1 MKQKSKYI
9 NREISWLRFNERVLQ
24 EAMDPTVPII
34 ERLRFLGIFSNNR
47 DEFFRVRVATV
58 KKMILMKVDPD
69 EHPGFNPEK
78 LLMEILEVVEEQ
90 EKKFNET
97 FKALVEELKQ
107 KHIYFVNETQLTLKQ
122 ADFVQ
127 HYFQEKV
134 RPLLFPII
142 LKNLRTPDTLRDN
155 AIYLILVLHDSSG
168 KQDDEYAL
176 IRIPSD
182 RISRFL
188 QLPCQKDS
196 SQKYIMMLDDVI
208 RYSMGDIFKPFG
220 YDTYSAYTIKLT
232 RDAGLEID
240 NDIKKSFLELM
251 AEGLKKR
258 KKGVPVRFVY
268 DKDIPAV
275 LLKKLLKKLKISEGD
290 HLRGGGRYHNFKDFM
305 SFPNPGSAELV
316 YKNLSPVAHP
326 KLSRDASILKAVR
339 KSDILLHYP
348 YHSFQYIVDLLRE
361 ASIDPKVHAIKMTFY
376 RAARHSNVINA
387 LINAARNGKSVTV
400 YLEIQARFD
409 EANNIYWTERLR
421 EEGVKIIKALP
432 GYKVHAKLILIRRKE
447 HGVNKYYTN
456 ISTGNFNEQTA
467 FFYTDDS
474 LLTYNQ
480 EIGAEVNELFHLM
493 EMPYNPPKFK
503 HLLVSPFYF
512 RDHIIK
518 MLNHEIKHAKAG
530 KEAWLII
537 KMNNLVDTKVVNKL
551 YQASR
556 AGVKINLIIRSICVL
571 VPGIK
576 GLSENINVISIVD
589 KYLEHT
595 RIFVFANDSKPLYFL
610 SSADWMVRN
619 FDHRFEVAAP
629 IYDKKLQK
637 EMWDILQLQL
647 ADNVKARLVN
657 SEPVNQYKKQEGKQ
671 AVRSQFATYHYLKL
685 KSIDE

>member
-1 MKQKSKYI
+1 MKTKYI

-24 EAMDPTVPII
+24 EAMDPSVPVI

-58 KKMILMKVDPD
+58 KRMLHMKMYPD
-69 EHPGFNPEK
+69 DKPGFDPAK
-78 LLMEILEVVEEQ
+78 LLMEILEIVEDQ
-90 EKKFNET
+90 ERKFNET
-97 FKALVEELKQ
+97 FKTLVNKLEEEQ
-107 KHIYFVNETQLTLKQ
+107 ISFVNETQLTPKQ
-122 ADFVQ
+122 SEYVQ

-155 AIYLILVLHDSSG
+155 AIYLALILQDSSK
-168 KQDDEYAL
+168 KQEDEYAI

-188 QLPCQKDS
+188 LLPCEKDNN
-196 SQKYIMMLDDVI
+196 KKCIMMLDDVI
-208 RYSMGDIFKPFG
+208 RHSMGDIFKPFG
-220 YDTYSAYTIKLT
+220 YDTYNAYTIKLT

-240 NDIKKSFLELM
+240 NDIKKSFIELI
-251 AEGLKKR
+251 AESLKKR

-268 DKDIPAV
+268 DKEIPAS
-275 LLKKLLKKLKISEGD
+275 LLKKLLRKLKISEGD

-305 SFPNPGSAELV
+305 SFPNPGSSKLV
-316 YKNLSPVAHP
+316 YEKKSPIPHP
-326 KLSRDASILKAVR
+326 KLSKDASILKAIR

-361 ASIDPKVHAIKMTFY
+361 ASIDPKVRAIKMTFY

-387 LINAARNGKSVTV
+387 LINAARNGKDVTV

-447 HGVNKYYTN
+447 HGENRYYTN

-474 LLTYNQ
+474 LLTSNQ
-480 EIGAEVNELFHLM
+480 EIAAEVNELFHLM
-493 EMPYNPPKFK
+493 EMPFNPPKFK
-503 HLLVSPFYF
+503 HLLVSPFFF
-512 RDHIIK
+512 RDHVIK
-518 MLNHEIKHAKAG
+518 LINHEIKNAKAG
-530 KEAWLII
+530 KEARIII
-537 KMNNLVDTKVVNKL
+537 KMNNLVDKKVVDKL
-551 YQASR
+551 YQASK
-556 AGVKINLIIRSICVL
+556 AGVKVDLIIRSICVL
-571 VPGIK
+571 VPGVN
-576 GLSENINVISIVD
+576 GLSENISAISIVD

-595 RIFVFANDSKPLYFL
+595 RVFVFANGGKPRYYL
-610 SSADWMVRN
+610 SSADWMIRN
-619 FDHRFEVAAP
+619 FDHRFEVATP

-637 EMWDILQLQL
+637 EIWDILQLQL
-647 ADNVKARLVN
+647 NDNVKARLLNVD
-657 SEPVNQYKKQEGKQ
+657 PVNRYRVTEGDNKI
-671 AVRSQFATYHYLKL
+671 RSQFAVYDYL
-685 KSIDE
+685 KSISRK

>member
-1 MKQKSKYI
+1 MKTKYI

-24 EAMDPTVPII
+24 EAMDPSVPVI

-58 KKMILMKVDPD
+58 KRMLHMKMYPD
-69 EHPGFNPEK
+69 DKPGFDPAK
-78 LLMEILEVVEEQ
+78 LLMEILEIVEDQ
-90 EKKFNET
+90 ERKFNET
-97 FKALVEELKQ
+97 FKTLVNKLEEEQ
-107 KHIYFVNETQLTLKQ
+107 ISFVNETQLTPKQ
-122 ADFVQ
+122 SEYVQ

-155 AIYLILVLHDSSG
+155 AIYLALILQDSSK
-168 KQDDEYAL
+168 KQEDEYAI

-188 QLPCQKDS
+188 LLPCEKDNN
-196 SQKYIMMLDDVI
+196 KKCIMMLDDVI
-208 RYSMGDIFKPFG
+208 RHSMGDIFKPFG
-220 YDTYSAYTIKLT
+220 YDIYNAYTIKLT

-240 NDIKKSFLELM
+240 NDIKKSFIELI
-251 AEGLKKR
+251 AESLKKR

-268 DKDIPAV
+268 DKEIPAS
-275 LLKKLLKKLKISEGD
+275 LLKKLLRKLKISEGD

-305 SFPNPGSAELV
+305 SFPNPGSSKLV
-316 YKNLSPVAHP
+316 YEKKSPIPHP
-326 KLSRDASILKAVR
+326 KLSKDASILKAIR

-361 ASIDPKVHAIKMTFY
+361 ASIDPKVRAIKMTFY

-387 LINAARNGKSVTV
+387 LINAARNGKDVTV

-447 HGVNKYYTN
+447 HGENRYYTN

-474 LLTYNQ
+474 LLTSNQ
-480 EIGAEVNELFHLM
+480 EIAAEVNELFHLM
-493 EMPYNPPKFK
+493 EMPFNPPKFK
-503 HLLVSPFYF
+503 HLLVSPFFF
-512 RDHIIK
+512 RDHVIK
-518 MLNHEIKHAKAG
+518 LINHEIKNAKAG
-530 KEAWLII
+530 KEARIII
-537 KMNNLVDTKVVNKL
+537 KMNNLVDKKVVDKL
-551 YQASR
+551 YQASK
-556 AGVKINLIIRSICVL
+556 AGVKVDLIIRSICVL
-571 VPGIK
+571 VPGVN
-576 GLSENINVISIVD
+576 GLSENISAISIVD

-595 RIFVFANDSKPLYFL
+595 RVFVFANGGKPRYYL
-610 SSADWMVRN
+610 SSADWMIRN
-619 FDHRFEVAAP
+619 FDHRFEVATP

-637 EMWDILQLQL
+637 EIWDILQLQL
-647 ADNVKARLVN
+647 NDNVKARLLN
-657 SEPVNQYKKQEGKQ
+657 IDPVNRYRVTEGDNKI
-671 AVRSQFATYHYLKL
+671 RSQFAVYDYL
-685 KSIDE
+685 KSISRK